1 MRRSRLCAALT
12 HCGLLAFATSAAAEC
27 AWPDADGRW
36 RLIVVWHEDLLDYL
50 YPETPPQLPT
60 IHGTANVTLEPLTA
74 GPYTLAAET
83 ESFTLTGGA
92 ASMRVS
98 GA

>member
-1 MRRSRLCAALT
+1 MERR
-12 HCGLLAFATSAAAEC
+12 HLLKRVFGTVLAV
-27 AWPDADGRW
+27 
-36 RLIVVWHEDLLDYL
+36 LVVWHEDLLDYL

-83 ESFTLTGGA
+83 GSFTLTGGA